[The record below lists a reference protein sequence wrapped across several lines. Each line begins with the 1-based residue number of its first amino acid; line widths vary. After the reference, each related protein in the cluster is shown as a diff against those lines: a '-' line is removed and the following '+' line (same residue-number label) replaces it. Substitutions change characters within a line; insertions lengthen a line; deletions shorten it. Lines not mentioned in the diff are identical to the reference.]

1 MDLFLKI
8 LLTLFGGFFIFLG
21 VSFLVRSKKI
31 IQAIQKYRYKMTAEP
46 RPQEILL
53 ARIMGILLL
62 IFGLY
67 YFVVGALSIFA

>member
-21 VSFLVRSKKI
+21 VNFLFRGRKI

-46 RPQEILL
+46 RPQEILMS
-53 ARIMGILLL
+53 RIMGILLV

-67 YFVVGALSIFA
+67 YFIVGILSIFA